1 MRTIRGAGTTRKGER
16 MLESGSG
23 RAELAAGELRQ
34 RIATS
39 VRELRTRAGRSLG
52 DLATDAGIGKS
63 TLHAIEAGDANPGI
77 ETLWSLAQALG
88 VPFGDLLEPPIPAVR
103 VVRAGEGPQVLSE
116 SGTMQ
121 AHLLAA
127 TGHRVR
133 VEVYHLALEH
143 GPSHQAAPHTSSTI
157 EHVLV
162 TAGGLTVGPA
172 GAAVHLGAGDLATFA
187 GDRPH
192 AYTATAPGT
201 TAVLLLEYGAEP
213 GRTSRPVGT

>member
-1 MRTIRGAGTTRKGER
+1 
-16 MLESGSG
+16 MLDEHSS
-23 RAELAAGELRQ
+23 ATELEAGELRR

-52 DLATDAGIGKS
+52 DLAADAGIGKS
-63 TLHAIEAGDANPGI
+63 TLHAIENGDANPGI
-77 ETLWSLAQALG
+77 ETLWALAQALG
-88 VPFGDLLEPPIPAVR
+88 VPFGDLLEPPVPAVR

-116 SGTMQ
+116 SGSMQ

-133 VEVYHLALEH
+133 VEVYQLALEP

-162 TAGGLTVGPA
+162 TAGGLNVGPA
-172 GAAVHLGAGDLATFA
+172 QSPVHLGAGDLATFS
-187 GDRPH
+187 GDRAH
-192 AYTATAPGT
+192 AYEATMPGT
-201 TAVLLLEYGAEP
+201 TAVLLLEYGSEP
-213 GRTSRPVGT
+213 GRSSRAAES